1 MKYRYIKEH
10 HGAFRVRKMCRAVQ
24 VSESGYYRWC
34 GKGHSRRVRENEQ
47 LLLKIRQIHRMS
59 KQRYGSPRITE
70 ELREEGYRYN
80 KKRIAR
86 LMRVGNIAG
95 KTKRR
100 FKVTTKS
107 KHSLPVAENLVN
119 RNFTAA
125 GPNQLWASDI
135 TYVWTG
141 EGWLYLL
148 AIMDVYSRQ
157 IVGWSMSN
165 RLTQD
170 LAIQA
175 LRQALWRRKPL
186 PGCIFHSDRGSQYA
200 GEAFRTMLTQ
210 YGFRQSMSGAG
221 NCYDNAIM
229 ETFFHTL
236 KTELVYFE
244 RYETRSE
251 AQTSIFEYIEV
262 FYNRQRRHSSL
273 NYKSPVDFEQLAEV
287 A

>member
-1 MKYRYIKEH
+1 MKYRYITEH
-10 HGAFRVRKMCRAVQ
+10 RCAFRVRKMCRALQ

-34 GKGHSRRVRENEQ
+34 GKRHSRRARENEQ
-47 LLLKIRQIHRMS
+47 LLLKIRQIHRQS

-70 ELREEGYRYN
+70 ELRAEGYQYN

-86 LMRVGNIAG
+86 LMRLGNIAG

-107 KHSLPVAENLVN
+107 KHGRPVAANLVK

-135 TYVWTG
+135 TYIWTG

-175 LRQALWRRKPL
+175 LRQALLRRRPL

-200 GEAFRTMLTQ
+200 GDGFRTMLRWH
-210 YGFRQSMSGAG
+210 GFRQSMSGTG

-273 NYKSPVDFEQLAEV
+273 NYKSPVDFERLAEV

>member
-1 MKYRYIKEH
+1 MKYRYIKAH
-10 HGAFRVRKMCRAVQ
+10 RCAFRVRKMCRALQ

-34 GKGHSRRVRENEQ
+34 GTRHSRRSRENEL
-47 LLLKIRQIHRMS
+47 LLLKIRQIHRRS

-70 ELREEGYRYN
+70 ELRAEGYQYN

-86 LMRVGNIAG
+86 LMRLGKIAG

-107 KHSLPVAENLVN
+107 KHGLPVAENLVK

-175 LRQALWRRKPL
+175 LRQALLRRRPL

-200 GEAFRTMLTQ
+200 GDGFRTMLTR
-210 YGFRQSMSGAG
+210 YGFRQSMSGTG

-273 NYKSPVDFEQLAEV
+273 NYKSPVDFERLAEV

>member
-1 MKYRYIKEH
+1 MKYRYIREH
-10 HGAFRVRKMCRAVQ
+10 RHAFRVRKMCRALQ

-34 GKGHSRRVRENEQ
+34 GTGKSRRARENEQ
-47 LLLKIRQIHRMS
+47 LLLKIEQIHRRS

-70 ELREEGYRYN
+70 ELRAAGYPYN
-80 KKRIAR
+80 KKRIER
-86 LMRVGNIAG
+86 LMRLGNIAG

-107 KHSLPVAENLVN
+107 KHSLPVAENLVK

-135 TYVWTG
+135 TYIWTG
-141 EGWLYLL
+141 EGWLYLV
-148 AIMDVYSRQ
+148 AILDVYSRQ

-165 RLTQD
+165 RLTQNV
-170 LAIQA
+170 AIQA
-175 LRQALWRRKPL
+175 LRQALWWRKPL

-200 GEAFRTMLTQ
+200 GEAFRTMLRR
-210 YGFRQSMSGAG
+210 YGFRQSMSSSG

-273 NYKSPVDFEQLAEV
+273 NYKSPVDFERLAEV